1 MSLSIEGVTS
11 QSLTLPE
18 ELLLMLLSPES
29 GYVHQVPG
37 WALYCAV
44 VGAVLAEL
52 SLISRIDTD
61 LESLFLLDETET
73 GDPALD
79 PVLKEIA
86 AEPVQRNAQYWI
98 ERLAPLAESII
109 DVSLNRLVEQKIL
122 EYHDGDFWTLAR
134 NERTEGAAFQFVTTR
149 ISNVLFQDEIPDPR
163 DVIIICLVNTCDV
176 FRFMFQL
183 DDETEERIQFICKL
197 DLIGRSIAEAVSQN
211 LAGPLL
217 RRSALT
223 KKIPVVPLRHLLLNP
238 HVRDGNLPALFADL
252 AQQHG
257 PVFELRPPFSKPM
270 ICLAG
275 PDTNRWAHRRG
286 RMYLRAKDYLEDF
299 EKVYG
304 ASGILPALD
313 GADHFRFRKSMRPAY
328 SRGRLEGQLNQL
340 YHHAR
345 AHMANWAVGDSFP
358 AVSMCRQLI
367 NAELS
372 PLALS
377 VYSQDIISDLS
388 EYKVRALMTHVVNV
402 LPKFMLRTPG
412 MRRRA
417 KSVDTLLRPSPER
430 PYTRAAGWMSSGPR
444 G

>member
-1 MSLSIEGVTS
+1 MPLSIEGVTS

-29 GYVHQVPG
+29 GYFHQVPG
-37 WALYCAV
+37 WSLNCAV

-86 AEPVQRNAQYWI
+86 AELVQRNAQYWI

-183 DDETEERIQFICKL
+183 DDGTEERIQFICKL
-197 DLIGRSIAEAVSQN
+197 DLTAGRS
-211 LAGPLL
+211 P
-217 RRSALT
+217 RRSPRT
-223 KKIPVVPLRHLLLNP
+223 
-238 HVRDGNLPALFADL
+238 LPARCFD
-252 AQQHG
+252 G
-257 PVFELRPPFSKPM
+257 PP
-270 ICLAG
+270 
-275 PDTNRWAHRRG
+275 
-286 RMYLRAKDYLEDF
+286 
-299 EKVYG
+299 
-304 ASGILPALD
+304 
-313 GADHFRFRKSMRPAY
+313 
-328 SRGRLEGQLNQL
+328 
-340 YHHAR
+340 
-345 AHMANWAVGDSFP
+345 
-358 AVSMCRQLI
+358 
-367 NAELS
+367 
-372 PLALS
+372 
-377 VYSQDIISDLS
+377 
-388 EYKVRALMTHVVNV
+388 
-402 LPKFMLRTPG
+402 
-412 MRRRA
+412 
-417 KSVDTLLRPSPER
+417 
-430 PYTRAAGWMSSGPR
+430 
-444 G
+444 